1 MTKPTSIDNVFHVR
15 SACEDCGVRRL
26 CLPVSLDGEALTLM
40 GRLVKRRTPL
50 KKGDYIYRAG
60 DKFHS
65 LYALQY
71 GAVKSYGVTLE
82 GKEQITGFHLTGEV
96 LGLDA
101 IDSNVHSCNAVA
113 LEKTEVCELPFDALE
128 QLEREVPSLQHDLA
142 CIMSREIRR
151 DQSMLMMIGSTSAEQ
166 RLARFLLNL
175 RERLLKRGID
185 GDQLRL
191 PMTRQDIG
199 NYLGLAFETV
209 SRQLAHLQEIGML
222 HIENKNIRL
231 LDIGGLESLAA

>member
-1 MTKPTSIDNVFHVR
+1 MSKPTSTNNVFHVK

-40 GRLVKRRTPL
+40 DRLVKRRTPL
-50 KKGDYIYRAG
+50 KKGDYIYRTG
-60 DKFHS
+60 DKFNS
-65 LYALQY
+65 LYAIQY
-71 GAVKSYGVTLE
+71 GAVKSYGMMLD

-101 IDSNVHSCNAVA
+101 IDSSVHSCNAVA
-113 LEKTEVCELPFDALE
+113 LEKTEICELPFDALE
-128 QLEREVPSLQHDLA
+128 ELQQEVPSLQHDLA

-151 DQSMLMMIGSTSAEQ
+151 DQGMLMMIGSTSAEQ

-222 HIENKNIRL
+222 QIENKNIRL
-231 LDIGGLESLAA
+231 LDIGGLKNLAA

>member
-1 MTKPTSIDNVFHVR
+1 MTKPTSSDNVFHVKP
-15 SACEDCGVRRL
+15 ACEDCGVRRL

-40 GRLVKRRTPL
+40 DRLVKRRTPL
-50 KKGDYIYRAG
+50 KKGDYIYRSN
-60 DKFHS
+60 DKFSS
-65 LYALQY
+65 LYAIQY
-71 GAVKSYGVTLE
+71 GAVKSYGVTLD

-101 IDSNVHSCNAVA
+101 IDSNVHNCNAVA

-128 QLEREVPSLQHDLA
+128 QLERELPSLQHDLSR
-142 CIMSREIRR
+142 IMSREIRR

-175 RERLLKRGID
+175 RERLLKRGFD

-222 HIENKNIRL
+222 HIDNKNIRL
-231 LDIGGLESLAA
+231 LDIDGLQTLAA

>member
-1 MTKPTSIDNVFHVR
+1 MSKLKSNDNVFHVKP
-15 SACEDCGVRRL
+15 ACEECGIRRL
-26 CLPVSLDGEALTLM
+26 CLPVSLDGESLTM
-40 GRLVKRRTPL
+40 MDQLVKRRTPL

-71 GAVKSYGVTLE
+71 GAVKSYGVTME
-82 GKEQITGFHLTGEV
+82 GKEQITGFHLTGEI

-101 IDSNVHSCNAVA
+101 IDSSVHSCSAVV
-113 LEKTEVCELPFDALE
+113 LEKTEICELPFDALE
-128 QLEREVPSLQHDLA
+128 QLEQELPSLQHDLA
-142 CIMSREIRR
+142 RIMSREIRR
-151 DQSMLMMIGSTSAEQ
+151 DQSMLMMIGSSSAEQ
-166 RLARFLLNL
+166 RLVRFLLNL
-175 RERLLKRGID
+175 RERLLKRGFD
-185 GDQLRL
+185 GDNLRL

-222 HIENKNIRL
+222 HIDNKNIRL
-231 LDIGGLESLAA
+231 LDINGLESLAA

>member
-1 MTKPTSIDNVFHVR
+1 MSKPTSTDNVFHVKP
-15 SACEDCGVRRL
+15 ACEDCGVRRL
-26 CLPVSLDGEALTLM
+26 CLPVSLEGEALTLM
-40 GRLVKRRTPL
+40 DRLVKRRTPL
-50 KKGDYIYRAG
+50 NKGDYIYRTG

-71 GAVKSYGVTLE
+71 GAVKSYGLTAE

-101 IDSNVHSCNAVA
+101 IDSSLHSCNAVA
-113 LEKTEVCELPFDALE
+113 LEKTEICELPFDALE
-128 QLEREVPSLQHDLA
+128 QLEKEVPSLQHDLA
-142 CIMSREIRR
+142 RIMSREIRR
-151 DQSMLMMIGSTSAEQ
+151 DQGMLMMIGGSSAEQ

-175 RERLLKRGID
+175 RERMLKRGFD

-199 NYLGLAFETV
+199 NYLGLAFETI

-222 HIENKNIRL
+222 EIDNKTIRL
-231 LDIGGLESLAA
+231 LDISGLESLAA

>member
-1 MTKPTSIDNVFHVR
+1 MSKPTSTDNVFHVKP
-15 SACEDCGVRRL
+15 ACEDCGVRRL
-26 CLPVSLDGEALTLM
+26 CLPVSLEGEALTLM
-40 GRLVKRRTPL
+40 DRLVKRRTPL
-50 KKGDYIYRAG
+50 KKGDYIYRTG
-60 DKFHS
+60 DRFHS

-71 GAVKSYGVTLE
+71 GAIKSYGLTVE

-101 IDSNVHSCNAVA
+101 IDSSLHSCNAVA
-113 LEKTEVCELPFDALE
+113 LEKTEICELPFDALE
-128 QLEREVPSLQHDLA
+128 QLEKEVPSLQHDLA

-151 DQSMLMMIGSTSAEQ
+151 DQGMLMMIGGSSAEQ

-175 RERLLKRGID
+175 RERMLKRGFD
-185 GDQLRL
+185 GNQLRL

-199 NYLGLAFETV
+199 NYLGLAFETI

-222 HIENKNIRL
+222 EIDNKTIRL
-231 LDIGGLESLAA
+231 LDISGLESLAA

>member
-1 MTKPTSIDNVFHVR
+1 MSKPTASDNVFHVR
-15 SACEDCGVRRL
+15 PACEDCGVRRL

-40 GRLVKRRTPL
+40 DRLVKRRTPL
-50 KKGDYIYRAG
+50 NKGDYIYRSG
-60 DKFHS
+60 DTFNS
-65 LYALQY
+65 LYAIQY
-71 GAVKSYGVTLE
+71 GAVKSYGITLE

-101 IDSNVHSCNAVA
+101 IDSNSHSCNAVA
-113 LEKTEVCELPFDALE
+113 LEKTEICELPFDALE
-128 QLEREVPSLQHDLA
+128 QLEQELPSLQHDLA

-151 DQSMLMMIGSTSAEQ
+151 DQGMLMMISSTSAEQ

-175 RERLLKRGID
+175 RERLIKRGID
-185 GDQLRL
+185 GEQLRL

-209 SRQLAHLQEIGML
+209 SRQFAHLQEIGML
-222 HIENKNIRL
+222 QIENKNIRL
-231 LDIGGLESLAA
+231 LDIDGLENLAA

>member
-1 MTKPTSIDNVFHVR
+1 MSKTTPTDNVFHVR
-15 SACEDCGVRRL
+15 PACEDCGVRRL

-40 GRLVKRRTPL
+40 DRLVKRRTPL
-50 KKGDYIYRAG
+50 KKGDYIYRTG
-60 DKFHS
+60 DKFNS
-65 LYALQY
+65 LYAIQY
-71 GAVKSYGVTLE
+71 GAVKSYGMMLD

-101 IDSNVHSCNAVA
+101 IDSSVHSCNTVA
-113 LEKTEVCELPFDALE
+113 LEKTEICELPFDALE
-128 QLEREVPSLQHDLA
+128 ELEQEVPSLQHDLA

-151 DQSMLMMIGSTSAEQ
+151 DQGMLMMIGSTSAEQ

-175 RERLLKRGID
+175 RERLLKQGFD

-231 LDIGGLESLAA
+231 LDIGGLENLAA

>member
-1 MTKPTSIDNVFHVR
+1 MNKPTSFENVFHVR
-15 SACEDCGVRRL
+15 SACEDCGIRRL
-26 CLPVSLDGEALTLM
+26 CLPVSLDGEALILM
-40 GRLVKRRTPL
+40 DRLVKRRTPL
-50 KKGDYIYRAG
+50 NKGDYIYRSG
-60 DKFHS
+60 DDFNS
-65 LYALQY
+65 LYAIQY

-101 IDSNVHSCNAVA
+101 IDSHAHSCNAVA
-113 LEKTEVCELPFDALE
+113 LEKTEICELPFDALE
-128 QLEREVPSLQHDLA
+128 QLEQELPSLQHDLA

-151 DQSMLMMIGSTSAEQ
+151 DQSMLMMISSTSAEQ

-175 RERLLKRGID
+175 RERLLKRGFD

-222 HIENKNIRL
+222 KIENKNIRL
-231 LDIGGLESLAA
+231 LDIDGLESLAA

>member
-1 MTKPTSIDNVFHVR
+1 MSKPTATDNIFHVK

-40 GRLVKRRTPL
+40 DRLVKRRTPL
-50 KKGDYIYRAG
+50 KKGDYIYHSG
-60 DKFHS
+60 DKFSS
-65 LYALQY
+65 LYAIQY
-71 GAVKSYGVTLE
+71 GAVKSYGVTLD

-101 IDSNVHSCNAVA
+101 IDSGVHSCNSVA
-113 LEKTEVCELPFDALE
+113 LEKTEICELPFDALE
-128 QLEREVPSLQHDLA
+128 HLQKEVPSLQHDLA

-151 DQSMLMMIGSTSAEQ
+151 DQGMMMMIGSTSAEQ

-222 HIENKNIRL
+222 HIDNKNIRL
-231 LDIGGLESLAA
+231 LDIDGLQNLAA

>member
-1 MTKPTSIDNVFHVR
+1 MTKPTSTDNVFHVK
-15 SACEDCGVRRL
+15 SACEDCNIRRL

-40 GRLVKRRTPL
+40 DRLVKRRTPL
-50 KKGDYIYRAG
+50 KKGDYIYHTG
-60 DKFHS
+60 DKFNS
-65 LYALQY
+65 LYAIQY
-71 GAVKSYGVTLE
+71 GAVKSYGVTLD

-101 IDSNVHSCNAVA
+101 IDSNMHSCNSVA
-113 LEKTEVCELPFDALE
+113 LEKTEICELPFDALE
-128 QLEREVPSLQHDLA
+128 HLQREVPGLQHDLA

-151 DQSMLMMIGSTSAEQ
+151 DQGMMMMMGSSSAEQ
-166 RLARFLLNL
+166 RLVRFLLNL
-175 RERLLKRGID
+175 RERLLKRGFD
-185 GDQLRL
+185 GDQLCL

-209 SRQLAHLQEIGML
+209 SRQLAHLQDIGML

-231 LDIGGLESLAA
+231 LDIDGLENLAA

>member
-1 MTKPTSIDNVFHVR
+1 MTKPTSTDNVFHVR
-15 SACEDCGVRRL
+15 PACEDCGVRRL

-40 GRLVKRRTPL
+40 DRLVKRRTPL
-50 KKGDYIYRAG
+50 NKGDYIYRSG
-60 DKFHS
+60 DTFTS
-65 LYALQY
+65 LYAIQY

-101 IDSNVHSCNAVA
+101 IDSNAHSCNAVA
-113 LEKTEVCELPFDALE
+113 LEKTEICELPFDALE
-128 QLEREVPSLQHDLA
+128 QLERELPSLQHDLA

-151 DQSMLMMIGSTSAEQ
+151 DQGMLMMISSTSAEQ

-175 RERLLKRGID
+175 RERLLKRGVD

-231 LDIGGLESLAA
+231 LDINGLEKLAA

>member
-1 MTKPTSIDNVFHVR
+1 M
-15 SACEDCGVRRL
+15 G
-26 CLPVSLDGEALTLM
+26 LT
-40 GRLVKRRTPL
+40 V
-50 KKGDYIYRAG
+50 
-60 DKFHS
+60 
-65 LYALQY
+65 
-71 GAVKSYGVTLE
+71 E
-82 GKEQITGFHLTGEV
+82 GKEQVTGFHLTGEV

-113 LEKTEVCELPFDALE
+113 LEKTEICELPFDALE
-128 QLEREVPSLQHDLA
+128 QLEQELPSLQHDLA

-175 RERLLKRGID
+175 RERLLKRGFD

-209 SRQLAHLQEIGML
+209 SRQFAHLQEIGML
-222 HIENKNIRL
+222 QIENKNIRL
-231 LDIGGLESLAA
+231 LDIGGLENLAA

>member
-1 MTKPTSIDNVFHVR
+1 MSNSTFNDNVFHVKP
-15 SACEDCGVRRL
+15 ACEDCAVRRL
-26 CLPVSLDGEALTLM
+26 CLPVSLNGEALTLM
-40 GRLVKRRTPL
+40 DRLVKRRTPL
-50 KKGDYIYRAG
+50 KKGDYIYRSS
-60 DKFHS
+60 DKFSS
-65 LYALQY
+65 LYAIQY
-71 GAVKSYGVTLE
+71 GAVKSYGVTLD

-101 IDSNVHSCNAVA
+101 IDSNVHNCNAVA
-113 LEKTEVCELPFDALE
+113 LEKTEICELPFDALE
-128 QLEREVPSLQHDLA
+128 QLERELPSLQHDLSR
-142 CIMSREIRR
+142 IMSREIRR

-175 RERLLKRGID
+175 RERLLKRGFD

-222 HIENKNIRL
+222 HIDNKNIRL
-231 LDIGGLESLAA
+231 LDIDGLQALAA

>member
-1 MTKPTSIDNVFHVR
+1 MSKPTNTDNVFHVR
-15 SACEDCGVRRL
+15 PACEDCGVRRL
-26 CLPVSLDGEALTLM
+26 CLPVSLDGEALSLM
-40 GRLVKRRTPL
+40 DHLVKRRTPL
-50 KKGDYIYRAG
+50 KKGEYLYRSG
-60 DKFHS
+60 DKFTS
-65 LYALQY
+65 LYAIQH
-71 GAVKSYGVTLE
+71 GAVKSYGITLD

-101 IDSNVHSCNAVA
+101 IDSSTHSCNAVA
-113 LEKTEVCELPFDALE
+113 LEKTEFCELPFDALE
-128 QLEREVPSLQHDLA
+128 QLQRQLPSLQHDLA

-175 RERLLKRGID
+175 RERLLKRGFD

-222 HIENKNIRL
+222 HIDNKNIRL